1 MNISSLLATKGS
13 HVVTV
18 SYIESIAKAVSLLSE
33 NNIGALVVTDE
44 LEKVVGIISERDIVR
59 LAARE
64 SQFQLTLVSDVMTR
78 DVIVGVPE
86 DDIMSVAHMMT
97 EKRFRHI
104 PVLDAG
110 RLIGIISIGDIL
122 KAQRDQYQGQI
133 DTMETQMLD
142 GEDL

>member
-1 MNISSLLATKGS
+1 MILLINVRW
-13 HVVTV
+13 HPVLD
-18 SYIESIAKAVSLLSE
+18 ILLSE